1 MQSLGLSLDPWLA
14 PLFADCEYPWEVL
27 PDLAD
32 FLADHIEPEVAGEIH
47 GMADVQKGQLF
58 LGKGARVF
66 SSACIEGPA
75 YIGENSIV
83 GHGVLLR
90 GGVYIGDNS
99 VVGNGS
105 EVKNTAVMAGSNL
118 SHMVGV
124 FDAIIGRGVNVGG
137 GAMFANSQL
146 YGKAVKATLSDRRI
160 DTDLQ
165 HFSTILADGVQLG
178 ANVVLG
184 PGAILD
190 RGSSV
195 YPCTRFHGY
204 AAEGEAVKTHSY

>member
-1 MQSLGLSLDPWLA
+1 
-14 PLFADCEYPWEVL
+14 
-27 PDLAD
+27 
-32 FLADHIEPEVAGEIH
+32 
-47 GMADVQKGQLF
+47 
-58 LGKGARVF
+58 
-66 SSACIEGPA
+66 
-75 YIGENSIV
+75 
-83 GHGVLLR
+83 VLLR

-165 HFSTILADGVQLG
+165 HFSTILADSVQLG